1 MSFKKRNRFIIFVC
15 IYMTCSIC
23 YGKDF
28 ISSVRGLQSEID
40 NILQAFGII
49 AFMIAGG
56 MFWLNKQKGFDQL
69 TSVTIGTVVFGS
81 ASTIFSLLL
90 RVFN

>member
-1 MSFKKRNRFIIFVC
+1 MIVMCFTSV
-15 IYMTCSIC
+15 C

-28 ISSVRGLQSEID
+28 KSSIRGLQSEVE
-40 NILQAFGII
+40 NILQIVGII
-49 AFMIAGG
+49 AFMIAGAT
-56 MFWLNKQKGFDQL
+56 FYFSKQRGFDQL